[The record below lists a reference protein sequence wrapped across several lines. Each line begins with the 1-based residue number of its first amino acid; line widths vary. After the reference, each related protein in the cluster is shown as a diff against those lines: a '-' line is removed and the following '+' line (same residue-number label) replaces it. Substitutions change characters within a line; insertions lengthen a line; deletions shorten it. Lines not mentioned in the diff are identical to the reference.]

1 MSSPPPLPPGN
12 QPSPAIGPTGK
23 AYIASLLS
31 DSSSWN
37 QTQVEIDDDLA
48 DLMFFYC
55 YDYETGFRWMGQAT
69 HASFSALCA
78 EVSAEPD
85 SWEEHKKD
93 LDRVVSTSIHERTAL
108 QLLDSFTPEDLVPT
122 ELLLMQSLAC
132 VAATMEW
139 AHDSPHRPGMH
150 FIAVRYVATPESH
163 FHTLILPHESILRPG
178 PLSDSEFYQIAL
190 SVVEADK
197 THHPDWFL

>member
-1 MSSPPPLPPGN
+1 MSSPPPLPPQH
-12 QPSPAIGPTGK
+12 QPLPPIGPTGK
-23 AYIASLLS
+23 AYIASLLA

-37 QTQVEIDDDLA
+37 QTQVDIDADLA

-55 YDYETGFRWMGQAT
+55 YDSETGFRWMGQAT
-69 HASFSALCA
+69 HTSFSDLCI
-78 EVSAEPD
+78 EVGAEPETWD
-85 SWEEHKKD
+85 DHKKD
-93 LDRVVSTSIHERTAL
+93 LDRVVTTSIHERTAF
-108 QLLDSFTPEDLVPT
+108 QLLESFTPEDLVPT

-139 AHDSPHRPGMH
+139 SHDSPHRPGMH

-163 FHTLILPHESILRPG
+163 FHTLILPQERILRPG
-178 PLSDSEFYQIAL
+178 PLTDSEFCQIAL

-197 THHPDWFL
+197 TKHPDWFM